1 MAIFYETTAYFWMV
15 LLILPKNEKRHKK
28 PVLLIDTN
36 FKIWYN
42 IFVALGE
49 IKWVEFILSNNL
61 YM

>member
-1 MAIFYETTAYFWMV
+1 MV